1 MNLLAPLARHAA
13 QRPDAPALLAE
24 GVASLGWKELHD
36 LARGLGAA
44 LVREAPAGGAIAL
57 DLAGAPCAQL
67 FLAAVAAGRE
77 AMVLDPEWPEAR
89 TREVLN
95 VLRPEL
101 VLSQRRLAGMSV
113 RNVPAFAEAADLLA
127 LFAAGAPMAVE
138 PCADD
143 VDFYTGFTS
152 GTTGLP
158 KGFRRNHAS
167 WLASFAGLRSEF
179 AIGPD
184 DRVMALGPFSQST
197 AVFALAHAVHCG
209 AGSINPDGFRPGAA
223 ARRAGALE
231 ATVIY
236 GTPSHL
242 HLMAQAVESG
252 AAQPMSRVRLI
263 LFGGAPSL
271 DKDGELLGRAFPNA
285 LMCGFYGAAELSF
298 VTLARSDEAVP
309 HGSVGRAFPG
319 VEITIRDG
327 AGRPVPDGERG
338 FVFAQS
344 GQAFSGYAIG
354 QGRLLRAGAAL
365 SVGDVGWLDDA
376 GFLHLAGRADR
387 MLVIA
392 GRNVHPE
399 EVEQALLACAGVADA
414 AVIGSQ
420 GREGNIRPIALV
432 SGTDGADLHS
442 SQLFA
447 ELRERL
453 PAFMLP
459 RQFAVPLH
467 WPRTPSGKT
476 DILSLEALWASGE
489 CRVLLP

>member
-13 QRPDAPALLAE
+13 ERPDAPAFFAE
-24 GVASLGWKELHD
+24 GLEPMNWSALHD
-36 LARGLGAA
+36 LVGRLGAA
-44 LVREAPAGGAIAL
+44 LAREAPGDGAVAL
-57 DLAGAPCAQL
+57 DLGGVGCALL
-67 FLAAVAAGRE
+67 FLASVAAGRE
-77 AMVLDPEWPEAR
+77 AVVMDPAWPEAR
-89 TREVLN
+89 TGDVLAALQPA
-95 VLRPEL
+95 VK
-101 VLSQRRLAGMSV
+101 LSQRGPPVIDVAGLPPEPDAADVLDAFGCRDSV
-113 RNVPAFAEAADLLA
+113 RIANLS
-127 LFAAGAPMAVE
+127 
-138 PCADD
+138 DD
-143 VDFYTGFTS
+143 ADFYIGFTS
-152 GTTGLP
+152 GTTGMP
-158 KGFRRNHAS
+158 KGFRRSHGS
-167 WLASFAGLRSEF
+167 WLASFAGLHAEF
-179 AIGPD
+179 AIGPA

-209 AGSINPDGFRPGAA
+209 AGSIIPDGFRPGAA

-252 AAQPMSRVRLI
+252 AAQPMPGVRLI

-271 DKDGELLGRAFPNA
+271 DKESGALARAFPNA
-285 LMCGFYGAAELSF
+285 SMCGFYGAAELSF
-298 VTLARSDEAVP
+298 VALARSDEPVP

-344 GQAFSGYAIG
+344 GQAFSGYALG

-399 EVEQALLACAGVADA
+399 EVEQVLSACVGVAE
-414 AVIGSQ
+414 AVVLGSPGQ
-420 GREGNIRPIALV
+420 GGNIRLIALV
-432 SGTDGADLHS
+432 SVTDGADLRS

-447 ELRERL
+447 ELRAHL

-459 RQFAVPLH
+459 RQFAVPPH
-467 WPRTPSGKT
+467 WPRSPSGKA

-489 CRVLLP
+489 CRVLP